1 MKIEQKSNYGNFDY
15 SISAEIGD
23 DVNAGTQAL
32 CKQGLANIA
41 YRVCG
46 SSVDKALGVKDRKAL
61 GYTSELGNQ
70 IDVAV
75 NKKLV
80 ELEGKDAALKSLGI
94 TFHVT
99 GQHEFG
105 AEGGVSSR
113 VIATAVWTQMQSL
126 PDAQFAVARMIYG
139 VPEEYT
145 DESAIEAVHAFN
157 QKSKKKPEP
166 AKESPAAQEEKA
178 GDSAQVPA
186 EGEASPAK

>member
-15 SISAEIGD
+15 SITAEVGEEL
-23 DVNAGTQAL
+23 NAGTVAL

-41 YRVCG
+41 YRICG

-61 GYTSELGNQ
+61 NYSAETGNQ

-80 ELEGKDAALKSLGI
+80 ELEGKDASLKALGI

-145 DESAIEAVHAFN
+145 DETAIEAVHAFN
-157 QKSKKKPEP
+157 QKSKKK
-166 AKESPAAQEEKA
+166 AEKVETTPTPQQA
-178 GDSAQVPA
+178 GEVDPST
-186 EGEASPAK
+186 K